1 MNIDKIKFVGG
12 KKASEIIGV
21 HQRTLYLWE
30 KKGLIET
37 IRTVGG
43 KRLYNVEKYIKNQ
56 ECLENNNDINL
67 CDNLDELDK
76 KKEKL
81 NICYVRVSSNG
92 QKDDLKRQKEVM
104 KKIYPTHIL
113 IEDIGSGLNLNKR
126 GIKKI
131 ITLAIDGKINEVV
144 VAYRDRLTR
153 FGFELIEE
161 LIQKYSN
168 GKIKILNEKEL
179 IEPEEELVK
188 DVMSILNVYV
198 AKMNGLRKYNKIKK
212 TEDNIIKPLANNTN
226 IIINKKK

>member
-1 MNIDKIKFVGG
+1 MEIDRIKFVGG

-30 KKGLIET
+30 EKGLIET

-43 KRLYNVEKYIKNQ
+43 KRLYNVEKYLKEKMCI
-56 ECLENNNDINL
+56 EENKINNTV
-67 CDNLDELDK
+67 CDNLDKLDNRK
-76 KKEKL
+76 GKL
-81 NICYVRVSSNG
+81 NICYIRVSSIG
-92 QKDDLKRQKEVM
+92 QKDDLERQKTQMVRL
-104 KKIYPTHIL
+104 YPKHLI

-131 ITLAIDGKINEVV
+131 INLAIEGKINELV
-144 VAYRDRLTR
+144 VAYKDRLTR

-161 LIQKYSN
+161 LVEKYSK
-168 GKIKILNEKEL
+168 GKIIILNQKEL

-198 AKMNGLRKYNKIKK
+198 AKMNGLRKYNKM
-212 TEDNIIKPLANNTN
+212 
-226 IIINKKK
+226 NKLVKSK